1 MSSVVLPR
9 PAERF
14 AIVTHGPDFSLRRCS
29 RSHGD
34 ELFASPW
41 NSWRETRHRGVHNFH
56 TGMAAGT
63 RLSAEQNRQLNS
75 ILDDFSRYYD
85 NLLSDGNSRVLQIL
99 NSEQKKKFEKM
110 MREHKR

>member
-14 AIVTHGPDFSLRRCS
+14 AIVSMVLIFLCGGVAGAMVMSFLLHPGIHGGKPATGGFTISTREWQQ
-29 RSHGD
+29 
-34 ELFASPW
+34 ELD
-41 NSWRETRHRGVHNFH
+41 
-56 TGMAAGT
+56 
-63 RLSAEQNRQLNS
+63 LSAEQNRQLNS